1 MSDSQRLQTDLI
13 KVVDAGRRPDKSL
26 APRAPATAIPSAA
39 GAARPKRPAG
49 SGAGTA
55 GIASPLTE
63 ERDGGGVATTRTHYP
78 EVTLTSSDG
87 FIVFRLE
94 HVEEI
99 TCLDANGAEVVL
111 NFAKPA

>member
-63 ERDGGGVATTRTHYP
+63 DDYTLRTHYAAQEYVTDDGIWSFEIAP
-78 EVTLTSSDG
+78 VHEVYL
-87 FIVFRLE
+87 
-94 HVEEI
+94 
-99 TCLDANGAEVVL
+99 LDANGAEVLMVY
-111 NFAKPA
+111 AEPT

>member
-26 APRAPATAIPSAA
+26 SPRAPATAIPSAA

-49 SGAGTA
+49 SGTGTA

-63 ERDGGGVATTRTHYP
+63 PDYGTRTWHDDALTTTSTDG
-78 EVTLTSSDG
+78 TLTILWDLPATIDLTDANSEPVQ
-87 FIVFRLE
+87 I
-94 HVEEI
+94 I
-99 TCLDANGAEVVL
+99 LDA
-111 NFAKPA
+111 P